1 MPKACFSEVSWKEL
15 FNVCFTSYLEN
26 SQSNYVNYVHVYIW
40 LSIYEWDKLLKQL
53 IHDIWVKW

>member
-1 MPKACFSEVSWKEL
+1 MPKVCFSEVSWKEL

-53 IHDIWVKW
+53 IHDI